1 MSSRLKVWADVDVT
15 CLKLPVSLKS
25 IYIFWYVFISEALIC
40 QRNSNYGWLTLTH
53 HHPPPPPHTFPA
65 AHLVT
70 SWYDFTDMNF
80 SLSFIALP
88 QSTWI
93 SIHLCWTAA
102 KQLPANN
109 QPPSAPNHHYWKSD
123 TDSGTFWG
131 AWIQSNFENQQ
142 WCQTTTHPLWEYSY
156 FIFLSVFK
164 AWDKLSAH
172 KAITLMASANVP
184 NCLHQHH
191 KDQTQE
197 KKKTRITYRSLS
209 PSMCTWPLNR
219 NNLMV

>member
-1 MSSRLKVWADVDVT
+1 MSSRLKVWADVDIT

-25 IYIFWYVFISEALIC
+25 IYIFWCEFISEALIC
-40 QRNSNYGWLTLTH
+40 QRNSNYGWLTLTPPPH
-53 HHPPPPPHTFPA
+53 PPPPHTFPA
-65 AHLVT
+65 ARLVT

-80 SLSFIALP
+80 SLLFIALP

-109 QPPSAPNHHYWKSD
+109 QPPSAPNHHYWKID
-123 TDSGTFWG
+123 TDSRTFWG

-142 WCQTTTHPLWEYSY
+142 WCQTTTHPLWVHSY

-164 AWDKLSAH
+164 ACDKLSQH
-172 KAITLMASANVP
+172 KAITLIASANVP
-184 NCLHQHH
+184 KSLHQHH
-191 KDQTQE
+191 ISRQWSKNW
-197 KKKTRITYRSLS
+197 TRIKQRK
-209 PSMCTWPLNR
+209 R
-219 NNLMV
+219 RRHE